1 MIIDYL
7 TQHPW
12 VCLITISAS
21 LLITRLLANKYGNS
35 LNQVPGPALAAFTD
49 FWRFFNVCKRRPE
62 LTHIAL
68 HEKYGNI
75 VRLGPRTVSISDPA
89 VVQTI
94 YGPNSGYT
102 KSDF

>member
-1 MIIDYL
+1 MIIEYL
-7 TQHPW
+7 TQYSW
-12 VCLITISAS
+12 ACLMAISAS
-21 LLITRLLANKYGNS
+21 LLITRLLTNKYANG

-49 FWRFFNVCKRRPE
+49 FWRFFNVWRRRPD

-68 HEKYGNI
+68 HEKYGSI

>member
-1 MIIDYL
+1 M
-7 TQHPW
+7 
-12 VCLITISAS
+12 TISAS
-21 LLITRLLANKYGNS
+21 LLIIRLFTNKYGNG
-35 LNQVPGPALAAFTD
+35 LNRVPGPALAALTD
-49 FWRFFNVCKRRPE
+49 FWRFFDVWRRRPE

-68 HEKYGNI
+68 HEKYGSV